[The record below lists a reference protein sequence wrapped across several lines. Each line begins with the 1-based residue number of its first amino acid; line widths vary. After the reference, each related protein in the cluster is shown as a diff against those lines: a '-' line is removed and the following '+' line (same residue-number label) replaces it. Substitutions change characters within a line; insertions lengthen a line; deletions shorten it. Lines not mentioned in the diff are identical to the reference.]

1 MCTNCQRRKKEWKKW
16 RSKKK
21 IPICLQYFSVLQSK
35 NTQKKKDH
43 DEFHSSVI
51 FSSMKLTAKWR
62 RTFSRQISDN
72 HFCLFRNFS
81 HIVVYFFPR
90 PVSIIYQYRSEPH
103 LLKLKN
109 HYLVLIIPP
118 SNEIYSTN
126 KCRRFYNINVR
137 RPQTVIQKKK
147 NTFL

>member
-1 MCTNCQRRKKEWKKW
+1 
-16 RSKKK
+16 
-21 IPICLQYFSVLQSK
+21 
-35 NTQKKKDH
+35 
-43 DEFHSSVI
+43 
-51 FSSMKLTAKWR
+51 MKLTAKWR
-62 RTFSRQISDN
+62 RPFSRQISDN

-137 RPQTVIQKKK
+137 RPQTVIQKKRTLFFSK
-147 NTFL
+147 RSNLRVPAQKKQNFWNLLSSFPQTLKFLILLLWIWK